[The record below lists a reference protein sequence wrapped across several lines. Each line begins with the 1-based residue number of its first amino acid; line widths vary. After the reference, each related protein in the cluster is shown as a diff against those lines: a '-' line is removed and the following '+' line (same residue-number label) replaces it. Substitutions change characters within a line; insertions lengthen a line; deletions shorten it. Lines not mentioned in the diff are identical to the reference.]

1 MSLPGDDELTR
12 KRAWLIQLGVEP
24 YGPIHALQSELV
36 QWRQQDLIEDTLLLL
51 EHTPVI
57 TLGRRADRAHI
68 LATPQSLESEGI
80 VVHQTERG
88 GDVTYHGPGQLVGY
102 PILRLRS
109 HNIGASDYMHR
120 LEEVIMRALADY
132 GLAAHRR
139 EREIGVWVGDR
150 KIAAFGV
157 RIKRGITFHG
167 FALNVCPDMLHW
179 SLIVPCGIADRGVTS
194 MAMEICSAPP
204 ISDVRQRVVSH
215 FEELFHL
222 KLFPTTLHQLA
233 EQAMQSIVASEQR
246 ATDDR
251 GHAGHATTLTQRSR
265 RL

>member
-109 HNIGASDYMHR
+109 YRIGASDYMHR
-120 LEEVIMRALADY
+120 LEEVIIRTLANY
-132 GLAAHRR
+132 GLVAHRR
-139 EREIGVWVGDR
+139 EREIGVRVGGNM
-150 KIAAFGV
+150 IAAFGV
-157 RIKRGITFHG
+157 RIKRGVTLHG
-167 FALNVCPDMLHW
+167 FALNVCPNMLHW
-179 SLIVPCGIADRGVTS
+179 SLIVPCGITDASVTS
-194 MAMEICSAPP
+194 MAVEMRSAPP
-204 ISDVRQRVVSH
+204 MSVVRQHLVSH
-215 FEELFHL
+215 FETLFDL
-222 KLFPTTLHQLA
+222 KLVPTTLDRLG
-233 EQAMQSIVASEQR
+233 EPAMQTTVPHER
-246 ATDDR
+246 EPTGHR
-251 GHAGHATTLTQRSR
+251 GHADYATTPTQRSPST
-265 RL
+265 